1 LTADHL
7 PRLHLTPSGD
17 NDDGPEGFSERELQ
31 TRLAHFW
38 RLVAPCPGAEHDV
51 VAAEERYDRFCREI
65 LATLPPEFALVN
77 ATCVWDKQVQ
87 RLPLQRQML
96 HVAIFDSIRHNFAP
110 VLMLAPAQVQSWSVY
125 KQVLVSSQR
134 RALAA
139 AALRML
145 DSVSKLHA
153 LLGRSHTRF
162 TAVVQ
167 PTFEAGVML
176 GSLVLDDPLAWEKAH
191 VTRERCRRAA
201 QNALL
206 RLEMLA
212 EISNLAKV
220 GAGTLARLMA
230 EVPPSPPKSR
240 NGGTGLSV
248 QTIVPDLDHFL
259 AGYWTNGFSS
269 LRVEGSG

>member
-1 LTADHL
+1 
-7 PRLHLTPSGD
+7 
-17 NDDGPEGFSERELQ
+17 
-31 TRLAHFW
+31 
-38 RLVAPCPGAEHDV
+38 

-176 GSLVLDDPLAWEKAH
+176 GSLVLDDQFLGTPTNLDMDAGNEQIGQDDPLAWEKAH